1 MWDNGAKGES
11 CMQKKD
17 NFDEIKDNICKKF
30 VWMGRNQSYLQT
42 KITKHVIHVTREKL
56 AYEITITRVMDT
68 KWIEI
73 ETSGVRMGELYELAN
88 EVRSFEYLFDGAF
101 YSMMQCKMDD
111 TDIVEA
117 IRQVELGYFQYAK
130 RKRRILLNVTDRE
143 YQKYFC
149 KWLRLEREL
158 GIINQMVLYAGNI
171 NGLPVDIRISMIT
184 ECFESLIRKLESHK
198 LIYKVHSRTLANCI
212 LSILMVYGEPVFKT
226 EQKDWNALVRRI
238 VKTRNKV
245 FHVDSRNKDALDG
258 TQSGFYAIKLDW
270 LYRYIVWIMLGYDKK
285 VLYAALEPEIT
296 AYEAN
301 FPQLIF
307 GGHKKSKQR
316 QSVNKK

>member
-1 MWDNGAKGES
+1 MRKRGS
-11 CMQKKD
+11 CMQKKE
-17 NFDEIKDNICKKF
+17 NFDEIKDSICKKF
-30 VWMGRNQSYLQT
+30 VWLGRNQSYLQT
-42 KITKHVIHVTREKL
+42 KITKHTIHLTREKL

-88 EVRSFEYLFDGAF
+88 EVRRFEYLFDGSF

-117 IRQVELGYFQYAK
+117 IRQVDLGYFQYAK
-130 RKRRILLNVTDRE
+130 RKRRILLNVTDEE
-143 YQKYFC
+143 YQTYFC
-149 KWLRLEREL
+149 KWMRLEREL

-171 NGLPVDIRISMIT
+171 NGLPVDVRISMIT
-184 ECFESLIRKLESHK
+184 ECFEALIRKLESHK

-212 LSILMVYGEPVFKT
+212 LSILTVYGEPVFKT
-226 EQKDWNALVRRI
+226 EQKNWNALVRRI

-245 FHVDSRNKDALDG
+245 FHVDNRNQNVLNGA
-258 TQSGFYAIKLDW
+258 QSGFYAVKLDW

-285 VLYAALEPEIT
+285 VLYGVLEPEIT
-296 AYEAN
+296 TYEAN

-316 QSVNKK
+316 KSVSEK